1 MTAIGV
7 HVSNLTRAFGANT
20 VLDRLSLDL
29 EPGGFVALLGRSGSG
44 KTTLLR
50 TLAGLD
56 PAPKNA
62 SIVLPTPTSVV
73 FQEPRLLPWKR
84 VWRNVALGLPGG
96 DARDRASAALGEV
109 GLQRHLD
116 AWPITLSGG
125 EAQRVA
131 LARALAR
138 RPDLLL
144 LDEPSAA
151 LDAATRDAV
160 LTQLIEAIGAA
171 AIPALAATHD
181 PTIAALA
188 DWLVLLSNGA
198 VIRQGRPRDLFNDP
212 QTEEAARLL
221 GYQNFWTENGVRHT
235 IRAEDIT
242 LAAQGRPAKVTGLRD
257 QGFYTRLTCAAPE
270 PWLVLIRDDDAA
282 GYELGQIIQLYLPGN
297 AIKTL
302 SG

>member
-1 MTAIGV
+1 
-7 HVSNLTRAFGANT
+7 LTLAVDLRLT
-20 VLDRLSLDL
+20 SPLSLHADF
-29 EPGGFVALLGRSGSG
+29 EIRGFTALLGRSGAG
-44 KTTLLR
+44 KTSLLKA
-50 TLAGLD
+50 LAGLI
-56 PAPKNA
+56 PSAG
-62 SIVLPTPTSVV
+62 TP
-73 FQEPRLLPWKR
+73 W
-84 VWRNVALGLPGG
+84 A
-96 DARDRASAALGEV
+96 
-109 GLQRHLD
+109 GLQPERRPVGYLPQSFALFPHLTVLQNAAFALTGPD
-116 AWPITLSGG
+116 RLARAMGILERLGVAHLADRPAAHISGG

-282 GYELGQIIQLYLPGN
+282 GYELGQIIHLYLPGN